1 MKKKFLALLCVA
13 VLAFSALPLTAFA
26 AENSGVSL
34 DFATA
39 ADAEYFTTQSNNAW
53 WGDGWTVDE
62 ENGVFR
68 PSQDGELNK
77 YCSMIEYKTLI
88 AKSETKY
95 ISFDFYA
102 AENRFD
108 IVFLDTAAEN
118 QWGNEKVVHIHSDY
132 LALTGDIDANKWI
145 AGYSEKYIDGKAHNI
160 KFVIIGGSFSV
171 YVDNVLIEWNNGKN
185 TEELPAD
192 SCKLLIRAVNKKSYM
207 DNFIVSDTD
216 IPYKAAQTLV
226 EKYSEISLDFS
237 KATDASQYFTEK
249 VGGWKADGG
258 WFYPND
264 KYSSTYL
271 TQELKMNSEK
281 YIAFDFYIS
290 KNNDGAANTQFN
302 VGIMND
308 LSADSCTACLHGI
321 MNGDTT
327 LFSLNKS
334 LGSIEKS
341 LLTYNVNWADGYEHN
356 LKIIIDKNTLSF
368 AIDGELLKDGD
379 KVYVMELL
387 DSTEQNDSY
396 LVIQASNTLC
406 YIDNFVI
413 SNTDITYT
421 APEKFGEF
429 VEFTKTFDEPDSD
442 VKKSNGSS
450 GAWQVVDGKLSAGAA
465 WSVGYIDK
473 KIPLNQDKTI
483 SMNFKATNE
492 AAHQFIV
499 SLKKN
504 PNHTTEN
511 GIACTKG
518 FALHFYNGQ
527 VLLTYNAGGPV
538 NEIATAT
545 ANTNYCD
552 GQEHTLKIIV
562 RNFKAYVLIDDVVLF
577 KGLYLGAGYGYL
589 TLQSTNTTDY
599 IDNLSIKNVAEA
611 ISVPSVDGDISTD
624 NVETQ
629 APTADGI
636 ESSLKK
642 VGCSGQ
648 VNASDIVVSAVAVLL
663 AVCVLVYKKRKA

>member
-26 AENSGVSL
+26 AEDNGVSL
-34 DFATA
+34 DFSTA
-39 ADAEYFTTQSNNAW
+39 ADAEYFTNTNSSWSVNEETGRYHANSAWATAYLNTAIDFTTDKYIAFDMCLKADSNKQFNVGLAATTNFMENCLGISFRSGTTW
-53 WGDGWTVDE
+53 LCSALGGTWQGEDNTKDYFDETVYNVKISVKNKVITFVINGVEFASVGGVSSLNLTVDSAYL
-62 ENGVFR
+62 VFQAT
-68 PSQDGELNK
+68 STESYIDNLVISDK
-77 YCSMIEYKTLI
+77 DIEY
-88 AKSETKY
+88 
-95 ISFDFYA
+95 
-102 AENRFD
+102 
-108 IVFLDTAAEN
+108 VPP
-118 QWGNEKVVHIHSDY
+118 V
-132 LALTGDIDANKWI
+132 
-145 AGYSEKYIDGKAHNI
+145 
-160 KFVIIGGSFSV
+160 
-171 YVDNVLIEWNNGKN
+171 VDN
-185 TEELPAD
+185 
-192 SCKLLIRAVNKKSYM
+192 SY
-207 DNFIVSDTD
+207 
-216 IPYKAAQTLV
+216 
-226 EKYSEISLDFS
+226 EEISLDFS
-237 KATDASQYFTEK
+237 KSSDVSKYFTDK
-249 VGGWKADGG
+249 VGGWKSDGG

-271 TQELKMNSEK
+271 TQELKMDGEK

-321 MNGDTT
+321 MNGDAT

-356 LKIIIDKNTLSF
+356 LKIIINKNTLSF

-379 KVYVMELL
+379 EVYVMELL
-387 DSTEQNDSY
+387 DSAEQNDSY
-396 LVIQASNTLC
+396 LVLQASNTLC
-406 YIDNFVI
+406 YIDNFVV

-429 VEFTKTFDEPDSD
+429 AEFTKTFDEADSD
-442 VKKSNGSS
+442 VKKANGSS

-492 AAHQFIV
+492 ASHQFIV

-504 PNHTTEN
+504 PNHVNEN

-545 ANTNYCD
+545 ANTDYCD
-552 GQEHTLKIIV
+552 GEEHTLKIIV

-599 IDNLSIKNVAEA
+599 IDNLSIKNAAEA

-648 VNASDIVVSAVAVLL
+648 VNASDIVISAVAVLL